1 MRNAELNDMNYV
13 TRSPI
18 SLDLLIAEV
27 SSLACGGTCVF
38 LGTVRN
44 GPDEQ
49 GVTATEYSAY
59 EDMVDA
65 EFGQLLADA
74 RGRWPEARIAVRHRL
89 GTIPVGE
96 ASIAIVAAAPHRAQA
111 FEACRY
117 VIEGVKRR
125 VPVWKKELRVD
136 GSEVWVDPS
145 GRPTARPSHV

>member
-1 MRNAELNDMNYV
+1 MTYI
-13 TRSPI
+13 TRDALSVER
-18 SLDLLIAEV
+18 LVAEV
-27 SSLACGGTCVF
+27 AGATLGGTGVF
-38 LGTVRN
+38 LGTVRD

-49 GVTATEYSAY
+49 GVTAIEYSAY
-59 EDMVDA
+59 EEMVEA
-65 EFGQLLADA
+65 EFGRLLADA
-74 RGRWPEARIAVRHRL
+74 RGRWPEARIVVRHRL

-117 VIEGVKRR
+117 VIEEVKRR